1 MATLADP
8 AGSWAVLL
16 GVPGY
21 RTLPALPA
29 VASNLT
35 RLRELFT
42 DPTIW
47 GLPENQCLVPEL
59 TSDDPLGTA
68 MAALKQATRRATD
81 TVLVYY
87 AGHGLADPNTGA
99 LYLSLPGGESLDD
112 SYRALPFE
120 QIRARLSAPGAPPR
134 RVVLVDCCYSAL
146 ALDGQMGAA
155 DSSLAALSE
164 VDGAYVCTA
173 CAETEEAL
181 APPGEPYTAFTGEL
195 IGVLAGGIPDG
206 PELLDLNTLYGH
218 LDDVLAEAGRPRPQ
232 QRNRN
237 RIGQLA
243 FARNR
248 AWRPSTSA
256 TPSDGLSAAE
266 RAQLLRRAG
275 DFRAAEA
282 VLRAAAPTESAALR
296 DRVRALRRA
305 NRHGEA
311 ARLLRGQPGVTP
323 PVGPPTTP

>member
-1 MATLADP
+1 MTTLADP

-16 GVPGY
+16 GVARY
-21 RTLPALPA
+21 RALPPLPS
-29 VASNLT
+29 VAANLI
-35 RLRELFT
+35 RLRELLT

-47 GLPENQCLVPEL
+47 GLSEDHCLVPEL
-59 TSDDPLGTA
+59 TWDDPLGSA
-68 MAALKQATRRATD
+68 MTALKEAIGRATD

-87 AGHGLADPNTGA
+87 SGHGLADPSTGA

-112 SYRALPFE
+112 SYRALAFE
-120 QIRARLSAPGAPPR
+120 QIRARLSAPGVAPR

-146 ALDGQMGAA
+146 ALDGQMGVA
-155 DSSLAALSE
+155 DTSLATLSE

-173 CAETEEAL
+173 CAETETAM
-181 APPGEPYTAFTGEL
+181 APPDETYTAFTGEL
-195 IGVLAGGIPDG
+195 IGALANGIPDG

-218 LDDVLAEAGRPRPQ
+218 LADVLADAGRPVPQ

-243 FARNR
+243 LARNR
-248 AWRPSTSA
+248 AWTRSTSGSSGPRLVTA
-256 TPSDGLSAAE
+256 PAK
-266 RAQLLRRAG
+266 RAQLLRRIG

-282 VLRAAAPTESAALR
+282 VLQGGATTESAALH

-311 ARLLRGQPGVTP
+311 ARMLRGQLG
-323 PVGPPTTP
+323 

>member
-16 GVPGY
+16 GVSSY
-21 RTLPALPA
+21 RTLPALPS
-29 VASNLT
+29 VAANLI
-35 RLRELFT
+35 RLRELLT

-47 GLPENQCLVPEL
+47 GLPEDQCLVPKL
-59 TSDDPLGTA
+59 TSDDPLGAA
-68 MAALKQATRRATD
+68 MTALKEAIGRATD

-87 AGHGLADPNTGA
+87 AGHGLADPSTGA

-112 SYRALPFE
+112 SYRALAFE
-120 QIRARLSAPGAPPR
+120 QIRARLSAPGVALR

-155 DSSLAALSE
+155 VDTSLATLSE

-173 CAETEEAL
+173 CAETETAL
-181 APPGEPYTAFTGEL
+181 APPDETYTAFTGEL
-195 IGVLAGGIPDG
+195 IGVLANGIPDG
-206 PELLDLNTLYGH
+206 PELLDLNTLYSH
-218 LDDVLAEAGRPRPQ
+218 LTDMLAKAGRALPQ

-248 AWRPSTSA
+248 ARSRSTSEYSGPA
-256 TPSDGLSAAE
+256 PVTALASPPAVE

-282 VLRAAAPTESAALR
+282 VLRGAATTESAALR

-311 ARLLRGQPGVTP
+311 ARLLRGQQG
-323 PVGPPTTP
+323 